1 MQYSFDP
8 FLFFTAVILQLETN
22 TKKLYPALLHSMKK
36 KKKKKKEGRKE
47 LYLQENMCNEHH
59 LARKQICTYGRFG
72 TTLFS
77 PSISV
82 PNKPLFNSYQL
93 LKTRFLA
100 ALYNKVLL

>member
-1 MQYSFDP
+1 M
-8 FLFFTAVILQLETN
+8 
-22 TKKLYPALLHSMKK
+22 K

-59 LARKQICTYGRFG
+59 LAREQILTYGWFG
-72 TTLFS
+72 TIFFL

-93 LKTRFLA
+93 SKTRFLA
-100 ALYNKVLL
+100 ALCNKVLL

>member
-1 MQYSFDP
+1 M
-8 FLFFTAVILQLETN
+8 
-22 TKKLYPALLHSMKK
+22 K

-59 LARKQICTYGRFG
+59 LAREQIRTYGRFG
-72 TTLFS
+72 TTFFS

-82 PNKPLFNSYQL
+82 SNKPLFDSYQL
-93 LKTRFLA
+93 SKTHFLA